1 MTGRQPRTSTRVVRL
16 GLSRRLN
23 HCGLSLRRLCA
34 RRLLSLRDHLRLSL
48 GLSLGLSLVSCSI
61 PRWPVEGPMTS
72 PYGLRMRGGLL
83 PELHRG
89 VDVYVPEGTPV
100 LAMKD
105 GDVVFAGAW
114 GSYGL
119 AIVLQ
124 HGGGVRSLYAHLS
137 SVDVSAGDRVR
148 GRQQIGLSGSTG
160 NATGPHLHFEV
171 LRHGFAVDP
180 VPLLGRWPGETE
192 PVPRP

>member
-1 MTGRQPRTSTRVVRL
+1 MQ
-16 GLSRRLN
+16 
-23 HCGLSLRRLCA
+23 
-34 RRLLSLRDHLRLSL
+34 RLSNATVL
-48 GLSLGLSLVSCSI
+48 LTGTTRLRFLLAGLVCIATSSCSI

-72 PYGLRMRGGLL
+72 PYGVRLRGVL
-83 PELHRG
+83 PEIHRG

-119 AIVLQ
+119 AIVVQ

-137 SVDVSAGDRVR
+137 TVEVSAGQRIS
-148 GRQQIGLSGSTG
+148 GRDVIGRSGSTG

-171 LRHGFAVDP
+171 LRDGFAVDP
-180 VPLLGRWPGETE
+180 VPLLGGFPAKRRVRRGRRATQ
-192 PVPRP
+192 